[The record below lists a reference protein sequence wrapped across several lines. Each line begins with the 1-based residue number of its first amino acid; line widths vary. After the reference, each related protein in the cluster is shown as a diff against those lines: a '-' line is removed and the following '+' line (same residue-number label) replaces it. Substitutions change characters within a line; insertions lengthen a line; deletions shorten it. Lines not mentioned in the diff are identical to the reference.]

1 MTVNQVSVFV
11 ENKIGTMSTIT
22 KLLAENNINMRGMI
36 VADTQD
42 YGILRL
48 IVSDTTRTVQVLKD
62 HGIIAVLTPV
72 LAVEIPDVPGGLAE
86 VMTIL
91 AEGEVNVEYVYA
103 FLADRGNRAHV
114 VFRVEDNAVAEK
126 VLEKGGVKTLSEED
140 LAAL

>member
-1 MTVNQVSVFV
+1 MTVNQVSVFI
-11 ENKIGTMSTIT
+11 ENKKGTMSAVT

-48 IVSDTTRTVQVLKD
+48 IVSDTVRTVQILKD
-62 HGIIAVLTPV
+62 HGMIALLTPV

-86 VMTIL
+86 VLAIL

-114 VFRVEDNAVAEK
+114 VFRVENNAEAEA
-126 VLEKGGVKTLSEED
+126 VLEKGGVRMLSEED

>member
-48 IVSDTTRTVQVLKD
+48 IVSDTARAVQVLKD

-72 LAVEIPDVPGGLAE
+72 LAVEIPDVPGGLAG
-86 VMTIL
+86 VMALL

-103 FLADRGNRAHV
+103 FLADGGNRAHV

-126 VLEKGGVKTLSEED
+126 VLEKGGVKMLSEED
-140 LAAL
+140 LQNL

>member
-48 IVSDTTRTVQVLKD
+48 IVSDTARTVQVLKD
-62 HGIIAVLTPV
+62 NGMIAVLTPV
-72 LAVEIPDVPGGLAE
+72 LAVEIPDVPGGLSS
-86 VMTIL
+86 VLTLL
-91 AEGEVNVEYVYA
+91 AESEVNVEYVYA
-103 FLADRGNRAHV
+103 FLADCGNRAHV

-126 VLEKGGVKTLSEED
+126 VLEKGGVRMLSEED

>member
-11 ENKIGTMSTIT
+11 ENKMGTMSAIT

-36 VADTQD
+36 VADTED

-48 IVSDTTRTVQVLKD
+48 IVSDAARTVQVLKD